1 LQKRGQMQI
10 GKMFG
15 SCGATLTVLLA
26 LAGGTNTL
34 DGQVHQTS
42 EATITAIHRLW
53 PEVNLNVLVLDKSGA
68 PKKIDEQAFQLF
80 ADRAARPLRFPTA
93 ADSPASVALLIDS
106 SGSIYKR
113 KADIVS
119 AVAAIIKALPAD
131 SEVMAVDFSY
141 IAYIDLPLTPVS
153 KVDFSFLD
161 RLQPNGHTAL
171 LDAVIAT
178 EDYLGGNARYA
189 RRALVI
195 LSDGEDNAS
204 ANLTGAVPPG
214 ILLPGAPTIYACRV
228 QDPRRTLNDLTE
240 SARGHKMLALLAH
253 MGGGLALNLD
263 PDPVAAAAQ
272 IVADI
277 RSQHVLQFTDADPA
291 RYGRER
297 KLEVKLPVKDVQ
309 IHVSPAYYA
318 PPE

>member
-1 LQKRGQMQI
+1 MRNGNR
-10 GKMFG
+10 FG
-15 SCGATLTVLLA
+15 SWGVALMVLLT
-26 LAGGTNTL
+26 LAGGANTL

-53 PEVNLNVLVLDKSGA
+53 PKVNLNVLVLDKSGA

-80 ADRAARPLRFPTA
+80 ADRAERPLRFPVA

-106 SGSIYKR
+106 SGSISMR
-113 KADIVS
+113 KPEIVS
-119 AVAAIIKALPAD
+119 AVTAIIKALPAD

-178 EDYLGGNARYA
+178 EDYLGGNAKYA

-195 LSDGEDNAS
+195 LSDGEENAS
-204 ANLTGAVPPG
+204 GNMVGAVPPG
-214 ILLPGAPTIYACRV
+214 ILLPGSPTIYACRV
-228 QDPRRTLNDLTE
+228 RDPLRTLNDLKE
-240 SARGHKMLALLAH
+240 SARGHKMLAFLAH
-253 MGGGLALNLD
+253 MGGGLTFNLD

-272 IVADI
+272 IVAAI
-277 RSQHVLQFTDADPA
+277 RSQHVLQFTDADPE

-297 KLEVKLPVKDVQ
+297 KLEVRLPVKDVQ
-309 IHVSPAYYA
+309 IHVSPACFA